1 MGTQHGKGACLRRSY
16 VNRLLGSLH
25 QLLRD
30 GSSLEQA
37 WSALEYHLH
46 SLSAIAKL
54 FSVEHAEAGRA
65 VFEAL
70 CMMSRTVVP
79 FRGMLCTFL
88 LTERVHV
95 AFVPSLD
102 FSSEACTC
110 VSLTGSPQKHPRD
123 ALTAQCYA

>member
-1 MGTQHGKGACLRRSY
+1 M
-16 VNRLLGSLH
+16 NRLLGSLH

-88 LTERVHV
+88 LTERAHV
-95 AFVPSLD
+95 AFRAFTGLLFRGLRLRVP
-102 FSSEACTC
+102 
-110 VSLTGSPQKHPRD
+110 
-123 ALTAQCYA
+123 

>member
-1 MGTQHGKGACLRRSY
+1 M
-16 VNRLLGSLH
+16 NRLLGSLH

-65 VFEAL
+65 VLEAL
-70 CMMSRTVVP
+70 CMISRTVVP

-102 FSSEACTC
+102 LSSEACTC
-110 VSLTGSPQKHPRD
+110 VSLTGSPQNEAFHGLPLNAAHR
-123 ALTAQCYA
+123 ARS